1 VLERLIP
8 NFRELLKQFAGSSCP
23 MCAVL
28 KRREQEEIERVR
40 SSSASTRVLCGPHL
54 EMALFAVASP
64 MARVRVTRSAIESV
78 LADRSDCDVCS
89 RLSQIELR
97 LARAI
102 RRLDGG
108 MRFRKALESAP
119 LFCRKHAG
127 IVAKQDVA
135 VNFAQVQ
142 RAKLLHLRDALA
154 QAELRNGAEMESLIL
169 TALTYLAA
177 PLQQEPPPVE
187 VHDSSDCTENEAA
200 EFERWEE
207 ARQFKHLA
215 DLESEAAGL
224 RYRNAV
230 LSEEN
235 RRLKLAHVAGEAI
248 RRDLEHDRAQL
259 LAAAKE
265 QDAKPLKFSSRH

>member
-1 VLERLIP
+1 MLERLTK
-8 NFRELLKQFAGSSCP
+8 NFRELLKSFAGTLCP
-23 MCAVL
+23 LCAL
-28 KRREQEEIERVR
+28 LNRREKDEVERLR
-40 SSSASTRVLCGPHL
+40 PGGLCGLHL
-54 EMALFAVASP
+54 EMALLAVTSP
-64 MARVRVTRSAIESV
+64 AARARAARSAIESV
-78 LADRSDCDVCS
+78 LADRSNCEVCS

-102 RRLDGG
+102 RRFDGG
-108 MRFRKALESAP
+108 MRFQKALESAP
-119 LFCRKHAG
+119 LFCRNHATAIAENDAAG
-127 IVAKQDVA
+127 T
-135 VNFAQVQ
+135 FAQVQ

-154 QAELRNGAEMESLIL
+154 QAELRNSAELESLIL

-177 PLQQEPPPVE
+177 PLQQEPPPME
-187 VHDSSDCTENEAA
+187 VHDSSDCTEYEAA